1 MRDIQQ
7 ALEEHKQAVINAGF
21 NENRIFAICLYG
33 SQNYG
38 LSTENSDVDTKA
50 IIIPTLKDLC
60 NFTAKKPYVKEL
72 ELPNNE
78 KCVIMDI
85 RHLVENLLK
94 QNINYVEVLYT
105 KYNWINPKYQRI
117 WNELQDIKEQIA
129 YYDVNRGIQSMAHQ
143 ALHTL
148 MQDPFNC
155 KKYANALYIDNFLQI
170 YAREES
176 KRVSYLAAL
185 YPSPHV
191 QDYILNVKMGK
202 VNYDLEDVYI
212 LRKRLEQIVKM
223 KPLNIDTYKQN
234 KINRQL
240 LTIITWAVRT
250 LDNL

>member
-21 NENRIFAICLYG
+21 NKNRIFAICLYG

-105 KYNWINPKYQRI
+105 KYNWVNPKYQRI
-117 WNELQDIKEQIA
+117 WNELQSIREQIA

-155 KKYANALYIDNFLQI
+155 KKYANALYIDNFIQI
-170 YAREES
+170 YIQEES
-176 KRVSYLAAL
+176 ERVSYQAAL
-185 YPSPHV
+185 YPPPRI
-191 QDYILNVKMGK
+191 QDYILNVKIGK
-202 VNYDLEDVYI
+202 IDYDLKDVYI
-212 LRKRLEQIVKM
+212 LRKRLEQIINM
-223 KPLNIDTYKQN
+223 KPLDVNKQKQD